1 MFPAQKPAKQAVK
14 CLTIDGPLVPDGK
27 VGDWLCVAA
36 FVATAV
42 AVTMV
47 PFILL

>member
-1 MFPAQKPAKQAVK
+1 MFPAHKPAKRVAK
-14 CLTIDGPLVPDGK
+14 CLTMNDPLVPDGK
-27 VGDWLCVAA
+27 IGDWLCVAA

>member
-1 MFPAQKPAKQAVK
+1 MVPAHKHGKRAAK
-14 CLTIDGPLVPDGK
+14 CLALNGPLVPDGK
-27 VGDWLCVAA
+27 IGDWLCVAA